1 MGDTRHFDAQA
12 TSYDDPEKARRAHE
26 VAQAVV
32 AAGAAAPGPTGTVRL
47 LEYGAGTGLVTQAL
61 STLVH
66 GLSATLA
73 DASSGMREVME
84 GKVASGALPVDA
96 RIVHL
101 DLEQEPA
108 PAERFDLVVSSLV
121 LHHVRDL
128 DRVLAGFAELLDDG
142 GHLCVAD
149 LDSEDGSFHE
159 TVHDFHG
166 HDGFDR
172 RELADRMRRAGF
184 TQVSVADCTSIDKE
198 GTTYAVFLATGRR
211 AAPTDPTD
219 PTDLK
224 GWLRLYL
231 RAAQES
237 LVWKLE
243 GLSEYDVRR
252 PLTPTGTNLLGLVK
266 HLAGVELGYLGDT
279 FGRPSGIPLPW
290 YADDAE
296 DNADMWATPDE
307 SREVILDLYRRAWAH
322 GDATIDAL
330 YLDSPGRVAHWPDE
344 RAEVTLGQI
353 LVHLTTETHRH
364 AGHADIVRELID
376 GGVGL
381 REGRTNL
388 PDLGEQEWAAH
399 RERVEAAAREAG
411 QGGG

>member
-1 MGDTRHFDAQA
+1 MGDTGHFDAHA
-12 TSYDDPEKARRAHE
+12 TSYDDPDKARRAHD
-26 VAQAVV
+26 VARAVV
-32 AAGAAAPGPTGTVRL
+32 AAGAARPGPTGTVRL

-61 STLVH
+61 SALVDD
-66 GLSATLA
+66 LSATLA
-73 DASSGMREVME
+73 DASSGMRGVMQD
-84 GKVASGALPVDA
+84 KVASGALPVDA

-128 DRVLAGFAELLDDG
+128 DRVLAGLAELLDEG

-149 LDSEDGSFHE
+149 LDREDGSFHA
-159 TVHDFHG
+159 TVHGFSG

-172 RELADRMRRAGF
+172 EELAQRMRSAGF
-184 TQVSVADCTSIDKE
+184 AEVSVADCTSLDKD
-198 GTTYAVFLATGRR
+198 GRTYSVFLATGRR
-211 AAPTDPTD
+211 PGRT

-224 GWLRLYL
+224 GWLHHYL

-237 LVWKLE
+237 LLWKLE

-290 YADDAE
+290 YDDGAE
-296 DNADMWATPDE
+296 DNADMWATPQE
-307 SREVILDLYRRAWAH
+307 SREEILDLYRRAWAH
-322 GDATIDAL
+322 GDATVEALDLDA
-330 YLDSPGRVAHWPDE
+330 PGRVAHWPDD
-344 RAEVTLGQI
+344 RADVTLGQI
-353 LVHLTTETHRH
+353 LVHLTTETYRH
-364 AGHADIVRELID
+364 AGHADILRELLD
-376 GGVGL
+376 GRVGL

-388 PDLGEQEWAAH
+388 PDLGEEDWAAH
-399 RERVEAAAREAG
+399 HERLEEAAREADRG
-411 QGGG
+411 EG

>member
-1 MGDTRHFDAQA
+1 MGDTGHFDAHAA
-12 TSYDDPEKARRAHE
+12 TYDDPEKARRAEE

-32 AAGAAAPGPTGTVRL
+32 AAGAAGPGPNGTVRL

-61 STLVH
+61 TALVH
-66 GLSATLA
+66 GVSATLA
-73 DASSGMREVME
+73 DSSSGMREVME
-84 GKVASGALPVDA
+84 GKVAAGVLPVDA
-96 RIVHL
+96 RVVHL

-108 PAERFDLVVSSLV
+108 PPERFDLVVSSLV

-128 DRVLAGFAELLDDG
+128 DRVLAGLAELLDEG

-149 LDSEDGSFHE
+149 LDSEDGSFHA

-172 RELADRMRRAGF
+172 HELADRMRQAGF
-184 TQVSVADCTSIDKE
+184 TDVSVADCTSIDKE
-198 GTTYAVFLATGRR
+198 GTTYPVFLATGRR
-211 AAPTDPTD
+211 AAKAAPA
-219 PTDLK
+219 DLK
-224 GWLRLYL
+224 GWLQRYL

-237 LVWKLE
+237 LLWKLE

-279 FGRPSGIPLPW
+279 FGRPSGIPLSW
-290 YADDAE
+290 YDNDAQ
-296 DNADMWATPDE
+296 DNDDMWVTPQE
-307 SREVILDLYRRAWAH
+307 SREEILDLYRRAWAH
-322 GDATIDAL
+322 SDATIEAL
-330 YLDSPGRVAHWPDE
+330 DLDSPGRVPHWPDE

-376 GGVGL
+376 GRAGL

-388 PDLGEQEWAAH
+388 PDLSEADWAAH
-399 RERVEAAAREAG
+399 RERVERAAREAG
-411 QGGG
+411 QGGV